1 MDRISQ
7 LQPPHYAES
16 DARAGGSEV
25 ALKKK
30 SMDIAPPNAI
40 DAPFKKKATA
50 LEGHPP
56 KLHPSRRLQVPRVA
70 RPVRAR
76 LLRHPRPA
84 GGALAS

>member
-7 LQPPHYAES
+7 LEPPHYTANP

-30 SMDIAPPNAI
+30 SMDMPPPNAV

-50 LEGHPP
+50 LEGHPS
-56 KLHPSRRLQVPRVA
+56 KRHPSRRLQVPRVA
-70 RPVRAR
+70 RPVAPV
-76 LLRHPRPA
+76 LRHPRGA

>member
-7 LQPPHYAES
+7 LQLPHYTANPT
-16 DARAGGSEV
+16 ARAGGAEE

-30 SMDIAPPNAI
+30 SMDMPLPNVVRATQE
-40 DAPFKKKATA
+40 KATA

-56 KLHPSRRLQVPRVA
+56 KRHPSRRRLQVPQAA
-70 RPVRAR
+70 RPVASV
-76 LLRHPRPA
+76 LRHPRGA

>member
-7 LQPPHYAES
+7 LQLPHYTANPT
-16 DARAGGSEV
+16 ARAGGAEE

-30 SMDIAPPNAI
+30 SMDMPLPNVVRATQE
-40 DAPFKKKATA
+40 KATA

-56 KLHPSRRLQVPRVA
+56 KRHPSRRLQVPRVA